1 MGIKLSQ
8 LEQRDVRAVVSVE
21 GLGDVTITNPKGAL
35 KVELLEFVQSK
46 MGKQGVQ
53 IDQNEVVSKFMANLT
68 DIEIDLEDVS
78 NILDCGTTELT
89 KIMFHLTSIVQEL
102 TYEIL
107 CQQNLQLQMVEKA
120 LLAADSLA
128 VSENIETLAKSLK
141 KPKEMKNTKK
151 K

>member
-53 IDQNEVVSKFMANLT
+53 IDQNEVVTKFMANLT

-78 NILDCGTTELT
+78 NILDCGTAELT